1 MRRTIAIKFLV
12 EIDCST
18 LGGHDQRCEEISRLL
33 RLIAIRVDAG
43 LLTSSGRL
51 VNTNGAEVGFYRM
64 SGVRR

>member
-18 LGGHDQRCEEISRLL
+18 LGGHDARCVEISLLL

-51 VNTNGAEVGFYRM
+51 LDTNGHEVGFYRM
-64 SGVRR
+64 SGVRK